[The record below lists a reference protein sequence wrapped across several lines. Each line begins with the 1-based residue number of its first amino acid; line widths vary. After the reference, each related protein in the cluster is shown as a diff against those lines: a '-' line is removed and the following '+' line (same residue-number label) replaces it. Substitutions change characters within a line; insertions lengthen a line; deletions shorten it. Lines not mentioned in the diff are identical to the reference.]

1 MLNPATDL
9 PVDRDG
15 LRELLVSTEAPTPVR
30 RQYKPSVRAQ
40 RVWDRLGDWYGAR
53 FADQFG
59 DVPSQDWGTIID
71 HASNDDL
78 VAVLVLV
85 RQRHVTFP
93 PTLPEF
99 AALLKEVRM
108 PRVHAPSVFEQLAE
122 FVARTYPLTTMQLH
136 GPWTYLY
143 RADAGGQIVT
153 AVIVDAD
160 GDKPGYRVTVDDM
173 QMAAHRP

>member
-1 MLNPATDL
+1 MRNAATDL
-9 PVDRDG
+9 PVDREA
-15 LRELLVSTEAPTPVR
+15 LQEMLVSSGTPAPVR
-30 RQYKPSVRAQ
+30 RQHKPSPRAQ

-59 DVPSQDWGTIID
+59 DRPSQDWSTVID
-71 HASNDDL
+71 NVSNDDL

-99 AALLKEVRM
+99 TALVKEVRT
-108 PRVHAPSVFEQLAE
+108 PRLHTPSMCEQLAE
-122 FVARTYPLTTMQLH
+122 FIARTYPLTPTQLR
-136 GPWTYLY
+136 GPWTFLY
-143 RADAGGQIVT
+143 RPDAGRQIVT
-153 AVIVDAD
+153 GVIVDAD